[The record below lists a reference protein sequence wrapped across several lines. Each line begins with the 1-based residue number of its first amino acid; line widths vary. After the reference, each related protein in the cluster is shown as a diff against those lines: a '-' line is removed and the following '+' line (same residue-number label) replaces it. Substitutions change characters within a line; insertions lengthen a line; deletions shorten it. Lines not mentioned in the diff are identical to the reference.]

1 MNVEDITQLCRE
13 KNYALAEKEA
23 KAALQLDPNNVHVL
37 YIFAL
42 IMSAQ
47 MQFAPALSACIRIL
61 KQEPHH
67 AYALS
72 ALVTNCVQLGLPDI
86 AEAHIQRYPHSDAPT
101 TQSWLAGLYGGLA
114 MYERAIDNQT
124 QVCAAHPNDPYAR
137 YILGTLQMSA
147 GMMDE
152 GMHNYKHH
160 ASRNMMRTYRADL
173 LNNGWDIEK
182 YWEGESVAGQSI
194 LISPI
199 GGYGDFMQF
208 CRYVKALKDLGAT
221 HVFGLMGNPRIHGL
235 LRSCADLEVIDHH
248 EGVHFDFWTDPFGL
262 CAHLQPT
269 HGFMSQERYLT
280 APSSDWANQAI
291 QAIHA
296 NAAGKRCMGISW
308 HSDTADAGT
317 RSVPLATLLPL
328 FGLPDI
334 HWVIMQRGLALE
346 EFRASGLGSMCTI
359 VSEDATFDDTAA
371 IVNSLEA
378 VVSIDSYMT
387 HLTAAIGKPVYFMAS
402 RALDWRHM
410 NNETQSPWYPRTT
423 IVRQP
428 TIGDWRGVVQQLC
441 TLLTATPPNA

>member
-1 MNVEDITQLCRE
+1 MNAEDITQLYRQ

-23 KAALQLDPNNVHVL
+23 KAALLLDPNNVHLL
-37 YIFAL
+37 YIYAL

-47 MQFAPALSACIRIL
+47 MQFAPALGACSRIL
-61 KQEPHH
+61 KQEPNH

-72 ALVTNCVQLGLPDI
+72 ALVTCCVQLGLPDL
-86 AEAHIQRYPHSDAPT
+86 AEAHIQQCSQTDSPT
-101 TQSWLAGLYGGLA
+101 TQSWLAGLYGSLA
-114 MYERAIDNQT
+114 MYDHAIDSQSK
-124 QVCAAHPNDPYAR
+124 VCAAHPNDPYAR
-137 YILGTLQMSA
+137 YMLGTLQMSA
-147 GMMDE
+147 GLVDE
-152 GMHNYKHH
+152 GMRNYQHH
-160 ASRNMMRTYRADL
+160 ASRNMVRTYRTDM

-182 YWEGESVAGQSI
+182 YWEGESVAGKTI
-194 LISPI
+194 LICPM

-208 CRYVKALKDLGAT
+208 CRYVKALKDMGAAR
-221 HVFGLMGNPRIHGL
+221 VLGLMGNPRIHGL
-235 LRSCADLEVIDHH
+235 LRSCADLEVIDRH
-248 EGVHFDFWTDPFGL
+248 EDHAFDLWTDPFGL
-262 CAHLQPT
+262 CAYLQPT
-269 HGFMSQERYLT
+269 HGFMSQDRYLT
-280 APSSDWANQAI
+280 PPASDWADQVVQTI
-291 QAIHA
+291 QAR
-296 NAAGKRCMGISW
+296 AAGKRCIGISW

-346 EFRASGLGSMCTI
+346 EFRASGLGQLCTI

-371 IVNSLEA
+371 IVNHLEA

-428 TIGDWRGVVQQLC
+428 MIGDWRSVVQQLC
-441 TLLTATPPNA
+441 TLLTSPNA